1 MAYLKSVEESNKKKE
16 INKSNCRIKFANK
29 KNWIHKNVYNTYRWR
44 KLRLNYLAEHPLCEC
59 CLRKGI
65 KKLAE
70 HVHHRNEISSGNS
83 NEQMIQLAFDINNLE
98 ALCRECHVNE
108 HNGNKQINYF
118 LFDDKNNTKTENK

>member
-16 INKSNCRIKFANK
+16 LNKSNRRAKYAIK

-44 KLRLNYLAEHPLCEC
+44 KLRLYYLSEHPLCEQ
-59 CLRKGI
+59 CLKNGI

-70 HVHHRNEISSGNS
+70 HVHHCEEISTGNS

-98 ALCRECHVNE
+98 ALCKECHQNE
-108 HNGNKQINYF
+108 HNKQINYF
-118 LFDDKNNTKTENK
+118 LFDDENDTKTEDK